1 MHKKI
6 LGGLLIACCCAGF
19 AFAQA
24 HKSDRERD
32 GLFGP
37 VKSVLTEKEEEASGP
52 KGKEIDKIF
61 QSSATYDR
69 NGNLLEDQANM
80 TDFVRK
86 RKAER
91 IDTSTVKFHSAMGN
105 STEHYKFDAA
115 GNITEMTVTYGEGK
129 DAHSNTS
136 RYKYDAQGRMSEDD
150 TVDDDGK
157 VRSYILY
164 THDTK
169 GNLVKQEN
177 CLNGAK
183 PPCATGEYTYKFD
196 AHGNWIWRAEK
207 DSHIPPEDAYMYED
221 NGPLVRTFTYY
232 NSKAQ

>member
-1 MHKKI
+1 MHNKI

-86 RKAER
+86 RKVEHV
-91 IDTSTVKFHSAMGN
+91 DENTEKFHSAMGD
-105 STEHYKFDAA
+105 STEHYKFDTA
-115 GNITEMTVTYGEGK
+115 GNLIETKTVYGDEK
-129 DAHSNTS
+129 DNNSQTD
-136 RYKYDAQGRMSEDD
+136 RYKYDSQGYMSEDD
-150 TVDDDGK
+150 TVEPDGK
-157 VRSYILY
+157 VQSYIHY
-164 THDTK
+164 TYDAK

-183 PPCATGEYTYKFD
+183 PPCATEEFSYKFD
-196 AHGNWIWRAEK
+196 AHGNWIRRAEK
-207 DSHIPPEDAYMYED
+207 VSHVPSEDAYMYED
-221 NGPLVRTFTYY
+221 NGALDRTITYY
-232 NSKAQ
+232 DSKAQ